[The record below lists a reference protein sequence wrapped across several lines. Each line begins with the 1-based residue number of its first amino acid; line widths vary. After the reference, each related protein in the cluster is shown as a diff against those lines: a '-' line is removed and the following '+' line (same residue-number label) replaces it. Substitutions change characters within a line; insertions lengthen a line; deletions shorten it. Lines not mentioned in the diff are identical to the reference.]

1 MPRSALI
8 ACITLISFMIL
19 ASVAAAAPLD
29 AAGMQTLLTDFD
41 AKMKASG
48 DFTARAYIESKEKD
62 KPDVAY
68 QSVFYRHDALD
79 KFMILFL
86 APKAEAGK
94 GYLRIDSNMWMYD
107 PTVGKWERRTERERI
122 AGTAGQRNDFDPDS
136 LATDYTH
143 TYVAEEKL
151 GAFAVHHL
159 TLTAKPEAKT
169 AYPVVNVW
177 FDQDT
182 GNLLKVQEHA
192 LSGRLMRTVYYPKWA
207 RQLDPRT
214 DKPVFFAREIRI
226 FDEVEKA
233 NRSVIRLEAVDLKP
247 LPANMFTKA
256 WLESQSR

>member
-1 MPRSALI
+1 MLLLI
-8 ACITLISFMIL
+8 A
-19 ASVAAAAPLD
+19 APAAAAPLD
-29 AAGMQTLLTDFD
+29 ATGMQTLLTAFD

-79 KFMILFL
+79 KFMMLFL

-136 LATDYTH
+136 FATDFTH
-143 TYVAEEKL
+143 DYLGEEKL
-151 GAFAVHHL
+151 GAFDVHHL
-159 TLTAKPEAKT
+159 KLSAKPKSKT
-169 AYPVVNVW
+169 AYPVVEVW
-177 FDQDT
+177 FDQKS

-214 DKPVFFAREIRI
+214 QKPVYFAREIRI

-233 NRSVIRLEAVDLKP
+233 NRSVIRLEAVDLKA

>member
-1 MPRSALI
+1 MRTIYTVMIALLVGASAQ
-8 ACITLISFMIL
+8 
-19 ASVAAAAPLD
+19 AAPLD
-29 AAGMQTLLTDFD
+29 AAGMLTLLSDFD
-41 AKMKASG
+41 AKMKASA

-68 QSVFYRHDALD
+68 QAVFYRHDQLD

-94 GYLRIDSNMWMYD
+94 GYLRIDSNLWMYD

-122 AGTAGQRNDFDPDS
+122 AGTAGQSSDFDPDS
-136 LATDYTH
+136 FATDFTH
-143 TYVAEEKL
+143 AYVGEETL
-151 GAFAVHHL
+151 GKFSVHHL
-159 TLTAKPEAKT
+159 KLTAKPDAKS
-169 AYPVVNVW
+169 AYPVVHVW
-177 FDQDT
+177 FDQAS

-207 RQLDPRT
+207 RQTEPKT
-214 DKPVFFAREIRI
+214 NKPVYYAKEIRI

-233 NRSVIRLEAVDLKP
+233 NRSVIRMEAVDLQP